1 MELSD
6 TQLLVLNAA
15 AARPD
20 KLVTKH
26 KRLPGASLQK
36 VCATLVKRGLLAELT
51 GVSPDPDVLKAKTD
65 LGLTEYAITPSGL
78 AAIGV
83 DDDCRSASTSSPPY
97 GEDVPKDVRAGVDPF
112 LIDGP
117 DNNPPDRD
125 PIAASRDGHPD
136 APTAPTGAGD
146 AAGATTPAAESEARP
161 TATTAPTRGSLRAA
175 AQAVLDAWDDE
186 ENQRYG
192 LTGAIDALR
201 TVLAGPTR
209 AHREPGAPRKPR
221 EGTKQEAVLALLRR
235 AEGATIAQ
243 IIDATGW
250 QSHTVRGFLA
260 GLKRK
265 GIAVEVL
272 DRVRQVGPN
281 KEGAKGSYS
290 VYRVATADE
299 AQ

>member
-1 MELSD
+1 MTLSD
-6 TQLLVLNAA
+6 THLMVLNAV

-36 VCATLVKRGLLAELT
+36 VCAALVKRGLLAELT
-51 GVSPDPDVLKAKTD
+51 GVSPDPEVLHVKTE
-65 LGLTEYAITPSGL
+65 LGMTEYAITPSGL
-78 AAIGV
+78 SAIGV
-83 DDDCRSASTSSPPY
+83 DDDSPY
-97 GEDVPKDVRAGVDPF
+97 GEDVPKDVRVGVDPF

-117 DNNPPDRD
+117 DNNPPD
-125 PIAASRDGHPD
+125 D
-136 APTAPTGAGD
+136 APTAPTGAED
-146 AAGATTPAAESEARP
+146 AAGATNPAGDDTARP
-161 TATTAPTRGSLRAA
+161 AATTAPTRGTLRAA

-192 LTGAIDALR
+192 LTEAIDALR
-201 TVLAGPTR
+201 AALASPTR
-209 AHREPGAPRKPR
+209 ARREPGAPRTPR
-221 EGTKQEAVLALLRR
+221 AGTKQEAVLALLRR

-265 GIAVEVL
+265 GITVEVL
-272 DRVRQVGPN
+272 ERVRQVGPN

-290 VYRVATADE
+290 VYRVAG
-299 AQ
+299 

>member
-1 MELSD
+1 MTLSD
-6 TQLLVLNAA
+6 THLLVLSAA
-15 AARPD
+15 AARQD

-36 VCATLVKRGLLAELT
+36 VCAALVRRGLLAELS
-51 GVSPDPDVLKAKTD
+51 GVSRDPEVLKAKTE
-65 LGLTEYAITPSGL
+65 LGMTEYAITPAGL
-78 AAIGV
+78 RAIGV
-83 DDDCRSASTSSPPY
+83 DDDSPY

-117 DNNPPDRD
+117 DNNPPDEAD
-125 PIAASRDGHPD
+125 
-136 APTAPTGAGD
+136 TAPTGAEDGAE
-146 AAGATTPAAESEARP
+146 AATPGAEATARP
-161 TATTAPTRGSLRAA
+161 TATTAPTRGNLRAA
-175 AQAVLDAWDDE
+175 AQAVLEAWDDE

-192 LTGAIDALR
+192 LVDAIDALR
-201 TVLAGPTR
+201 AALAGPTR
-209 AHREPGAPRKPR
+209 AHREPGTPRAPRA
-221 EGTKQEAVLALLRR
+221 GTKQEAVLALLRR

-243 IIDATGW
+243 IVEATQW

-265 GIAVEVL
+265 GITVEVL
-272 DRVRQVGPN
+272 ERVRQVGPN

-290 VYRVATADE
+290 VYRARAE

>member
-1 MELSD
+1 MALSD

-15 AARPD
+15 AARED

-36 VCATLVKRGLLAELT
+36 VCAALVKRGLLAELS
-51 GVSPDPDVLKAKTD
+51 GVSPDPEVLKAKTE
-65 LGLTEYAITPSGL
+65 LGLTEYAITPAGL

-83 DDDCRSASTSSPPY
+83 DDESPY

-112 LIDGP
+112 LIEGP
-117 DNNPPDRD
+117 DNNPPD
-125 PIAASRDGHPD
+125 D
-136 APTAPTGAGD
+136 ADTAPTGAQD
-146 AAGATTPAAESEARP
+146 AAEAATPAAEATARP
-161 TATTAPTRGSLRAA
+161 TAATAPTRGASLRAA
-175 AQAVLDAWDDE
+175 AQAVLEAWDDE

-192 LTGAIDALR
+192 LVDAIDTLR
-201 TVLAGPTR
+201 VALAGPAR
-209 AHREPGAPRKPR
+209 AHREPGTPRA
-221 EGTKQEAVLALLRR
+221 GTKQEAVLALLRR
-235 AEGATIAQ
+235 PEGATIAQ
-243 IIDATGW
+243 IVEATQW

-265 GIAVEVL
+265 GITVEVL
-272 DRVRQVGPN
+272 ERVRQVGPN

-290 VYRVATADE
+290 VYRARAE

>member
-1 MELSD
+1 MTLSD

-20 KLVTKH
+20 KLVTRH

-36 VCATLVKRGLLAELT
+36 VCAALVKRGLLAELD
-51 GVSPDPDVLKAKTD
+51 GASPDPEVLHVKTAF
-65 LGLTEYAITPSGL
+65 GQVEYAITRAGL
-78 AAIGV
+78 AAIGAA
-83 DDDCRSASTSSPPY
+83 DDSPY
-97 GEDVPKDVRAGVDPF
+97 GEDVRAGVDPA

-117 DNNPPDRD
+117 DNNPLDE
-125 PIAASRDGHPD
+125 AT
-136 APTAPTGAGD
+136 TAPTGAED
-146 AAGATTPAAESEARP
+146 AAGATLPAAEETARP
-161 TATTAPTRGSLRAA
+161 TATTAPTRGGLRAA

-186 ENQRYG
+186 KNQRYG
-192 LTGAIDALR
+192 LVDAIDALR
-201 TVLAGPTR
+201 GALAGSTR
-209 AHREPGAPRKPR
+209 ARREPGAPRKPR

-235 AEGATIAQ
+235 DEGATIAQ
-243 IIDATGW
+243 ISDATGW

-265 GIAVEVL
+265 GITVEVL

-290 VYRVATADE
+290 VYRAAG
-299 AQ
+299 

>member
-1 MELSD
+1 MTLSD
-6 TQLLVLNAA
+6 THLLVLSAA
-15 AARPD
+15 AARQD

-36 VCATLVKRGLLAELT
+36 VCAALVKRGLLAELS
-51 GVSPDPDVLKAKTD
+51 GVSRDPEVLKAKTE
-65 LGLTEYAITPSGL
+65 LGMTEYAITPAGL
-78 AAIGV
+78 RAIGV

-97 GEDVPKDVRAGVDPF
+97 GEELPKDVRAGVDPF
-112 LIDGP
+112 LIEGP
-117 DNNPPDRD
+117 DNNPPDE
-125 PIAASRDGHPD
+125 AT
-136 APTAPTGAGD
+136 TAPTGAPD
-146 AAGATTPAAESEARP
+146 AAEAATPAAEATARP
-161 TATTAPTRGSLRAA
+161 TATTAPTRAGLRAA

-192 LTGAIDALR
+192 LVDAIDALR
-201 TVLAGPTR
+201 VALAGTTR
-209 AHREPGAPRKPR
+209 AHREPSAPRKLR

-235 AEGATIAQ
+235 PEGATIAQ
-243 IIDATGW
+243 IIDATQW

-265 GIAVEVL
+265 GITVEVL
-272 DRVRQVGPN
+272 ERVRQVGPN

-290 VYRVATADE
+290 VYRARAE

>member
-1 MELSD
+1 MTLSD
-6 TQLLVLNAA
+6 THLLVLNAA

-36 VCATLVKRGLLAELT
+36 VCAALVKRGLLAELS
-51 GVSPDPDVLKAKTD
+51 GVSPDPEVLHVKTE
-65 LGLTEYAITPSGL
+65 LGMTEYAITPAGL
-78 AAIGV
+78 RAIGV

-97 GEDVPKDVRAGVDPF
+97 GEELPKDVRAGVDPF
-112 LIDGP
+112 LIEGP
-117 DNNPPDRD
+117 DNNPPDEAD
-125 PIAASRDGHPD
+125 
-136 APTAPTGAGD
+136 TAPTGAQD
-146 AAGATTPAAESEARP
+146 AAEAATPAADATARP
-161 TATTAPTRGSLRAA
+161 TATTAPTRAGLRAA
-175 AQAVLDAWDDE
+175 AQAVLEAWDDE

-192 LTGAIDALR
+192 LTEAIDGLR
-201 TVLAGPTR
+201 AALAGTTR
-209 AHREPGAPRKPR
+209 AHREPGTPRA
-221 EGTKQEAVLALLRR
+221 GTKQEAVLALLRR

-243 IIDATGW
+243 IVEATQW

-265 GIAVEVL
+265 GITVEVL
-272 DRVRQVGPN
+272 ERVRQVGPN

-290 VYRVATADE
+290 MYRARAE

>member
-1 MELSD
+1 MKLSD
-6 TQLLVLNAA
+6 THLMVLNAA

-36 VCATLVKRGLLAELT
+36 VCAALVKRGLLAELT
-51 GVSPDPDVLKAKTD
+51 GVSPDPDVLHVKTE
-65 LGLTEYAITPSGL
+65 LGMTEYAITPSGL
-78 AAIGV
+78 VAIGV
-83 DDDCRSASTSSPPY
+83 DDDSPY

-117 DNNPPDRD
+117 DNNPPDE
-125 PIAASRDGHPD
+125 
-136 APTAPTGAGD
+136 APTAPTGAQD
-146 AAGATTPAAESEARP
+146 AAGASTPAADATPRP
-161 TATTAPTRGSLRAA
+161 AATTMPTRAGLRAA
-175 AQAVLDAWDDE
+175 AQTVLEAWDDE

-192 LTGAIDALR
+192 LTEAIDGLR
-201 TVLAGPTR
+201 TALAGPTR
-209 AHREPGAPRKPR
+209 TRREPGTPRA
-221 EGTKQEAVLALLRR
+221 GTKQEAVLALLRR

-265 GIAVEVL
+265 GITVEVL
-272 DRVRQVGPN
+272 ERVRQVGPN

-290 VYRVATADE
+290 VYRTA
-299 AQ
+299 

>member
-1 MELSD
+1 MTLSD
-6 TQLLVLNAA
+6 TQLLVLSAA
-15 AARPD
+15 ASRQD

-36 VCATLVKRGLLAELT
+36 VCAALVKRGLLAELT
-51 GVSPDPDVLKAKTD
+51 GVSPDPEVLQVKTE

-83 DDDCRSASTSSPPY
+83 DDDSPY

-117 DNNPPDRD
+117 DNNPPGD
-125 PIAASRDGHPD
+125 AHTAS
-136 APTAPTGAGD
+136 TGADVGEE
-146 AAGATTPAAESEARP
+146 ATTPAPDTAARP
-161 TATTAPTRGSLRAA
+161 AATTAPPRGGLCAA
-175 AQAVLDAWDDE
+175 AQAVLDAWNDE
-186 ENQRYG
+186 GNRETDIVAALEG
-192 LTGAIDALR
+192 PMEALR
-201 TVLAGPTR
+201 VALAGAARTR
-209 AHREPGAPRKPR
+209 REPGTPRA
-221 EGTKQEAVLALLRR
+221 GTKQEAVLALLRR

-265 GIAVEVL
+265 GITVEVL

-290 VYRVATADE
+290 VYRVAG
-299 AQ
+299 

>member
-1 MELSD
+1 MALSD
-6 TQLLVLNAA
+6 THLLVLNAA

-36 VCATLVKRGLLAELT
+36 VCAALVKRGLLAELT
-51 GVSPDPDVLKAKTD
+51 GVSPDPEVLKAKTE
-65 LGLTEYAITPSGL
+65 LGMTEYAITPSGL

-83 DDDCRSASTSSPPY
+83 DDDSPY

-117 DNNPPDRD
+117 DNNPPDEAD
-125 PIAASRDGHPD
+125 
-136 APTAPTGAGD
+136 TAPTGADVVEGAVTAAAD
-146 AAGATTPAAESEARP
+146 APARP
-161 TATTAPTRGSLRAA
+161 TATTAPTRGGLCAA

-192 LTGAIDALR
+192 LTEAIDGLR
-201 TVLAGPTR
+201 TALAGTTR
-209 AHREPGAPRKPR
+209 THREPGAARTPRA
-221 EGTKQEAVLALLRR
+221 GTKQEAVLALLRR

-265 GIAVEVL
+265 GITVEVL

-290 VYRVATADE
+290 IYRVAR
-299 AQ
+299 

>member
-1 MELSD
+1 MTLSD
-6 TQLLVLNAA
+6 THLLVLNAA
-15 AARPD
+15 AARED

-36 VCATLVKRGLLAELT
+36 VCAALVKRGLLAELS
-51 GVSPDPDVLKAKTD
+51 GVSPDPEVLKAKTE

-83 DDDCRSASTSSPPY
+83 DDESPY
-97 GEDVPKDVRAGVDPF
+97 GEELPKDVRAGVDPF

-117 DNNPPDRD
+117 DNNPPDEAD
-125 PIAASRDGHPD
+125 
-136 APTAPTGAGD
+136 TAPTGAED
-146 AAGATTPAAESEARP
+146 ATGATTPAAMAEARP
-161 TATTAPTRGSLRAA
+161 TAATAPTRGTLRAA

-186 ENQRYG
+186 ENHRYG
-192 LTGAIDALR
+192 LVDAIDALR
-201 TVLAGPTR
+201 AALAGTTR
-209 AHREPGAPRKPR
+209 AHRESGTPRKPR
-221 EGTKQEAVLALLRR
+221 AGTKQEAVLALLRR
-235 AEGATIAQ
+235 PEGATIAQ
-243 IIDATGW
+243 IVEATQW

-272 DRVRQVGPN
+272 ERIRQVGPN

-290 VYRVATADE
+290 IYRIAG
-299 AQ
+299 